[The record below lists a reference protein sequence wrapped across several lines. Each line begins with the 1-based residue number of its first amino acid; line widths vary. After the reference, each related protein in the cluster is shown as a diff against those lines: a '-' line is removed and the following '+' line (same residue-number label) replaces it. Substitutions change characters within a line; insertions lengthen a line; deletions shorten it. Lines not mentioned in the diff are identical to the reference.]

1 MHFTKVKIDFS
12 FKNEEIF
19 KFFLF
24 YNRRKFLNEFQLINN
39 RQEEEEDVEDV
50 EGEEEEEEEEENC
63 FKPIPKLTLSVCD
76 QNEIVPLENALQN
89 MNEVLKN
96 LTLNAQNK
104 VRIEMYEF

>member
-1 MHFTKVKIDFS
+1 MKFGVTL
-12 FKNEEIF
+12 
-19 KFFLF
+19 FFLF
-24 YNRRKFLNEFQLINN
+24 YRRKFLNEFQLINN
-39 RQEEEEDVEDV
+39 RQEEEE
-50 EGEEEEEEEEENC
+50 EEEDEEELEEEENC

-104 VRIEMYEF
+104 VSEQKK